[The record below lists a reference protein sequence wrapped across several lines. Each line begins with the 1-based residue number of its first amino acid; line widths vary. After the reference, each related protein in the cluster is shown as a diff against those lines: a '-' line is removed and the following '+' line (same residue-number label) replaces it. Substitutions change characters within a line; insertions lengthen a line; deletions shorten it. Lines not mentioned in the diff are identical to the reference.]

1 MLLEGDMKSEVST
14 LKGVFVFAAT
24 IIGAGILALPV
35 AAANAGLFPTILIL
49 VIIGA
54 MSIFSALYI
63 AEAVLATEGVYHLPT
78 LAEKYLGRT
87 GLLVMLAGVIIYVYG
102 ALTGYLSAGGQLFNT
117 LSNGALPVWLG
128 VLIYFLIAS
137 IVVHFGLKLMSQIE
151 TYLFVGMLI
160 LLGLVMTIA
169 LINVRVPLL
178 FEAKWSST
186 PGIFGVVLFAYVG
199 HSVIPSIAAGLDK
212 KRDINKIAV
221 WGVVIPLLLYILWC
235 VVVIGVVPKANLL
248 MAKTAGLP
256 ATIPLGIIAGTSIA
270 LLGNVFAVLS
280 TMTSYIG
287 FGFSLKE
294 VYRDTAGS
302 FKKSLKPVLAT
313 GMVVIPPLLITLL
326 KPGAFIKA
334 LEIAGTYGGGVFV
347 GILPVLIVLKARK
360 VNGKTMYMTWGGEL
374 TPYLVLG
381 LYLTGMAYATYKLVS
396 QVLI

>member
-1 MLLEGDMKSEVST
+1 MKGEVST
-14 LKGVFVFAAT
+14 LKGILVFAAT
-24 IIGAGILALPV
+24 IIGAGILALPI
-35 AAANAGLFPTILIL
+35 AAADAGLFPMLLIL

-63 AEAVLATEGVYHLPT
+63 AEAVLTTEGVHHLPT

-87 GLLVMLAGVIIYVYG
+87 GLLVMLAGVIIYIYG
-102 ALTGYLSAGGQLFNT
+102 ALTGYLSAGGQLFNI
-117 LSNGALPVWLG
+117 LSNGAIPVWLG

-137 IVVHFGLKLMSQIE
+137 FVVHFGLKLVSQIE

-160 LLGLVMTIA
+160 LLGLVMTIS

-178 FEAKWSST
+178 FEANWSST
-186 PGIFGVVLFAYVG
+186 LGIFGVVLFAYVG
-199 HSVIPSIAAGLDK
+199 HSIIPSIAAGLDR

-221 WGVVIPLLLYILWC
+221 WGVVIPLILYILWC

-248 MAKTAGLP
+248 MAKTSGQP

-270 LLGNVFAVLS
+270 LLGSVFAVLS

-294 VYRDTAGS
+294 VYHDTAGS
-302 FKKSLKPVLAT
+302 FNQSLRPVLAT
-313 GMVVIPPLLITLL
+313 GLVVIPPLLITLF

-334 LEIAGTYGGGVFV
+334 LDIAGTYGGGVFV

-360 VNGKTMYMTWGGEL
+360 VNGKSMYMTWGGEL

-381 LYLTGMAYATYKLVS
+381 LYLTGMAYATYKLIS
-396 QVLI
+396 QIML